1 MKTHEG
7 EFIEIY
13 IYHEMGEE
21 LNVFSSLTHTGEP
34 TEECM
39 RCGKMYILTADV
51 NKGLCGRCLGIP
63 CDQMSNSQFRSSG
76 ESGTEEESS
85 NGGTEFSDS
94 R

>member
-7 EFIEIY
+7 DFIEIY
-13 IYHEMGEE
+13 CQYKMDEE
-21 LNVFSSLTHTGEP
+21 FLFLIIGEP
-34 TEECM
+34 QEECM

-63 CDQMSNSQFRSSG
+63 CDQISNSQFRSSG

>member
-1 MKTHEG
+1 
-7 EFIEIY
+7 
-13 IYHEMGEE
+13 
-21 LNVFSSLTHTGEP
+21 
-34 TEECM
+34 M

-51 NKGLCGRCLGIP
+51 NKGMCGRCLGIP
-63 CDQMSNSQFRSSG
+63 CDQLSNSQFRSSG

>member
-1 MKTHEG
+1 MKVILLK
-7 EFIEIY
+7 FISTTKWVKNFFFI
-13 IYHEMGEE
+13 
-21 LNVFSSLTHTGEP
+21 FSYTGEP

-76 ESGTEEESS
+76 ESGTEEEESS

>member
-1 MKTHEG
+1 
-7 EFIEIY
+7 
-13 IYHEMGEE
+13 
-21 LNVFSSLTHTGEP
+21 
-34 TEECM
+34 M

-63 CDQMSNSQFRSSG
+63 CDQNSQFRSSG